1 MGSEL
6 LSGWTS
12 FSGSARKN
20 VRGKFFRRE
29 IIDVDMMNEKD
40 PHGVAMRKCQER
52 CNQRTVCCMA
62 CSKPKDDNF
71 HCEFYDGKFGGRAND
86 DIEAASTNRGN
97 ERCAFKNE
105 NYQFHENTIDCI
117 VHKHC
122 KPYSCIAMPVKA

>member
-1 MGSEL
+1 MGSEQ

-29 IIDVDMMNEKD
+29 IIDVDMRNEKD

-52 CNQRTVCCMA
+52 CNKRTLCCMA
-62 CSKPKDDNF
+62 CSKPKEDKF
-71 HCEFYDGKFGGRAND
+71 HCEFYDGKFGGRSID
-86 DIEAASTNRGN
+86 DIEAASMATGV

-122 KPYSCIAMPVKA
+122 KPYSCIAEPVKA